1 MPAPSLLQFYI
12 LGFDPPSRGAA
23 VFGFN
28 FELILSCE
36 KLGIS
41 LLSAVSFTA
50 IVVERAC
57 TASHVLSSAAVNNDE
72 RSCDKINEFNLHGTL
87 NFVAF

>member
-1 MPAPSLLQFYI
+1 MFA
-12 LGFDPPSRGAA
+12 
-23 VFGFN
+23 FN

-41 LLSAVSFTA
+41 LLSAAPFTA
-50 IVVERAC
+50 IVERAC
-57 TASHVLSSAAVNNDE
+57 TASHVLSSAAVNNDG
-72 RSCDKINEFNLHGTL
+72 RSCDKTDEVNLHGTF